1 MTGKR
6 ISHAPNGCRHP
17 HLLRMLSAGNAS
29 EQKVSE
35 GRAFDDPEN
44 LRLYLDDCDGSVAS
58 VLILLQSK
66 VYHTCCRKRQRK
78 AALIL

>member
-44 LRLYLDDCDGSVAS
+44 LRLYLDDCDGSAAS

>member
-6 ISHAPNGCRHP
+6 ISHAPNCCRHP
-17 HLLRMLSAGNAS
+17 HLLRMLSAGHTS
-29 EQKVSE
+29 LQKVSE

-44 LRLYLDDCDGSVAS
+44 LRLYLDDCDGSAAS

-66 VYHTCCRKRQRK
+66 VSPTCCRRRQRK